1 VTNNMSETSSG
12 KLVTA
17 NEAIQHHSQVCS
29 CIEIFDLPGMVEEE
43 DVSTFQ
49 VFLERVA
56 QEIYNTR
63 KKNYSWGF
71 RVIEPEF
78 INFAERIVLVSKLYK
93 EEDLQDLNSVVF
105 KLFTEFNN
113 IILSTALHMH
123 LPIRGSIQVG
133 DTYRGMLKSRKP
145 ALVPGKDPLILSDLL
160 KVFSIGEIFPNG
172 FSDGLIPAVDMPY
185 HFGKGLCN
193 TSREISPVESIGI
206 FMDPEFNDDHVAD
219 VTILS
224 NMMIKAE
231 VNGKTQ
237 LVCNW
242 KEWMRE
248 HTDCDIDNI
257 IAFASSEESRHSDH
271 GKKWQSLVEYS
282 AHL

>member
-1 VTNNMSETSSG
+1 MSETSSG
-12 KLVTA
+12 KLITA
-17 NEAIQHHSQVCS
+17 NEAIQHHSQVSS
-29 CIEIFDLPGMVEEE
+29 CIEILDLPGMVDHG
-43 DVSTFQ
+43 DVSMFQ

-56 QEIYNTR
+56 QEIYHTR

-123 LPIRGSIQVG
+123 MPIRGSIQVG
-133 DTYRGMLKSRKP
+133 DTYRGVLKSRKP
-145 ALVPGKDPLILSDLL
+145 AVVSGKDPLILSDLL
-160 KVFSIGEIFPNG
+160 KVFSIGQIFPNG
-172 FSDGLIPAVDMPY
+172 FSEGLIPAVEIPF
-185 HFGKGLCN
+185 HFGKGLC
-193 TSREISPVESIGI
+193 ISCGENFFTESIGI
-206 FMDPEFNDDHVAD
+206 FMDPEFNDDHLAD

-224 NMMIKAE
+224 NMMMKAE

-248 HTDCDIDNI
+248 HTDCDIDTI
-257 IAFASSEESRHSDH
+257 IAFASSESGSNAVH
-271 GKKWQSLVEYS
+271 GRRWQSLIDYS